1 MKIGERKA
9 RLAPIIKE
17 LRPLRQRAQEMQSEH
32 DERKRYVFKCVLR
45 VYPNWFIYCNLPLYK
60 PNECHLFLCK
70 FLGNMTPCNYN

>member
-45 VYPNWFIYCNLPLYK
+45 VYPNWVKIQF
-60 PNECHLFLCK
+60 
-70 FLGNMTPCNYN
+70 TTV